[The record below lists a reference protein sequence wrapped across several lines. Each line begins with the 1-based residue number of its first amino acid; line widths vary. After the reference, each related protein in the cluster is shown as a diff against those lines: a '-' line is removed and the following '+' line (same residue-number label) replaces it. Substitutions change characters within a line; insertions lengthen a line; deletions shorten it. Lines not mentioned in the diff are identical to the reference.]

1 MKTRTVFFLV
11 LSLVVLIGCNTP
23 ATKSGAN
30 YLTLWYKQPA
40 KVWDEALPVG
50 NGRLGAMVFGDPVKE
65 RIQVNEESIWAGCP
79 VNNNNPGSLA
89 HLPEIQKAL
98 FESRFK
104 DAWQLANDNMLGT
117 PPRIRS
123 YQPLGDLLINYGWK
137 ATPENYK
144 RSLDLK
150 TGIAATEFTVDGKKF
165 RQEVFSSVPDNILII
180 NIKALDGG
188 SIDASFTLS
197 REKDAVVTVTPD
209 GRLLLTGQIMDA
221 EDPGSGPAG
230 AHMKFAGELR
240 IEHSGGSVR
249 AGLSAG
255 PSAGGFVRAGLGAGP
270 SAGGS
275 TSPPTPLPRSQA
287 RGRGE
292 SAPAGLSV
300 YAAREITLRLTA
312 ATDYSV
318 SKLDFDR
325 TIDPEAVCK
334 KILDAA
340 ADQSDKRL
348 MKRHLAE
355 YQPMFNRVSL
365 DLGGSALDSLP
376 TDDRLVRMKA
386 GGEDN
391 ALIAMYFQYGRYL
404 LMGSSRGPAA
414 LPANLQGIWNKDM
427 NAAWNS
433 DFHTNINLQMNYWPA
448 EVCNLSETALPLI
461 SFMQKLE
468 VPGAVTA
475 REMYGTDGWVFHH
488 LVDPFGRTGVADG
501 VWGIT
506 PLNGPWMT
514 FTVYEHFLFNRD
526 TAFLRNVAWPMMKG
540 SAQFVLG
547 FLVESPDGYL
557 VTNPSHSPE
566 NAFLIPGTKT
576 RENSALTYA
585 ATVDIEILNTLF
597 DNCRDACKILGTDT
611 EFAARLAAAQK
622 RLPPVKINSKGVIQ
636 EWISDY
642 DEVEPGHRHMSH
654 LLGLYPLGEFTPAT
668 PDLFKAAQATIERRL
683 SFGGGHTGWSRAW
696 IVCQYARLLN
706 GEKAYE
712 NLLALLRKSTMSNLF
727 DTHPPFQIDGN
738 FGGTAGI
745 AEMLIQSHNGVI
757 RLLPA
762 LPKAWNTG
770 EVKGLCAR
778 GGFVFNLKWADGKL
792 INATVSSKTGG
803 TAKIVYGGK
812 DVEVQMKAGKT
823 REIGL

>member
-1 MKTRTVFFLV
+1 MKSRILFSILTGLV
-11 LSLVVLIGCNTP
+11 LLTGCQSPVTETGSNH
-23 ATKSGAN
+23 
-30 YLTLWYKQPA
+30 LTLWYKQPA

-50 NGRLGAMVFGDPVKE
+50 NGRLGAMVFGNPVKE
-65 RIQVNEESIWAGCP
+65 CIQINEESIWAGCP

-89 HLPEIQKAL
+89 HLPELQKAL

-104 DAWQLANDNMLGT
+104 DAWQLAHDYLLGT
-117 PPRIRS
+117 PPQIRS
-123 YQPLGDLLINYGWK
+123 YQPLGDLLIDYGWK
-137 ATPENYK
+137 TKPENYR

-150 TGIAATEFTVDGKKF
+150 TGIAATEFTVEGKKYQ
-165 RQEVFSSVPDNILII
+165 QEVYASVPDNILII
-180 NIKALDGG
+180 KIKSLNGG
-188 SIDASFTLS
+188 PIDAAFSIA
-197 REKDAVVTVTPD
+197 REKDAVVTATPD
-209 GRLLLTGQIMDA
+209 GKILLTGQIIDG
-221 EDPGSGPAG
+221 EDPLIGPAG

-240 IEHSGGSVR
+240 LTQSGGQ
-249 AGLSAG
+249 L
-255 PSAGGFVRAGLGAGP
+255 
-270 SAGGS
+270 
-275 TSPPTPLPRSQA
+275 TTDNSQLQVT
-287 RGRGE
+287 G
-292 SAPAGLSV
+292 
-300 YAAREITLRLTA
+300 AREVTLHLTA
-312 ATDYSV
+312 ATDYSPA
-318 SKLDFDR
+318 KLDFDR
-325 TIDPEAVCK
+325 TIDPAANCK
-334 KILDAA
+334 KILDQAA
-340 ADQSDKRL
+340 NQSDKSL

-355 YQPMFNRVSL
+355 YQPMFYRVSL
-365 DLGGSALDSLP
+365 DLGGSGLDSLP
-376 TDDRLVRMKA
+376 TDDRLNRMKA

-404 LMGSSRGPAA
+404 LMGSSRGPAM

-448 EVCNLSETALPLI
+448 EVCNLTETTRPLI
-461 SFMQKLE
+461 SFMEKLI
-468 VPGAVTA
+468 VPGTVTA
-475 REMYGTDGWVFHH
+475 CEMYGTDGWVFHH

-514 FTVYEHFLFNRD
+514 FTVYEHYLFTRD

-540 SAQFVLG
+540 SAEFVLR
-547 FLVESPDGYL
+547 FLVESPEGYL

-566 NAFLIPGTKT
+566 NAFFVPGTK
-576 RENSALTYA
+576 ENSALTYA
-585 ATVDIEILNTLF
+585 ATADIEILNALF
-597 DNCRDACKILGTDT
+597 DNCMEACRILGTDT
-611 EFAARLAAAQK
+611 EFAAKLEAAQK
-622 RLPPVKINSKGVIQ
+622 RFPPVRINSKGVIQ
-636 EWISDY
+636 EWIADY

-654 LLGLYPLGEFTPAT
+654 LLGLYPLGQFTPET
-668 PDLFKAAQATIERRL
+668 PELFNAAQATIERRL

-712 NLLALLRKSTMSNLF
+712 NLLSLLRTSTLSNLF

-762 LPKAWNTG
+762 LPKAWSSG

-778 GGFVFNLKWADGKL
+778 GGFVLDLKWADGKL
-792 INATVSSKTGG
+792 TSARISSKTGG
-803 TAKIVYGGK
+803 TAKVVYAGK
-812 DVEVQMKAGKT
+812 EMAVKVKAGKT
-823 REIGL
+823 VKISL